1 MKPGITRV
9 AQLGVSWLF
18 VIYLVGVALLLSSG
32 QALAQTGNIDS
43 VSKWAWGTN
52 IGWINFRPTDGG
64 VTVYEDHLEG
74 YAWGENVGWVRMG
87 AHNGGGS
94 YTYVNTTKGDYGVN
108 RDLSGNLS
116 GYAWGTNVGWINF
129 NPTHGGV
136 TIDPISGSFTGHA
149 WGENVGW
156 ISFKNTGPAAYNVVA
171 TTVIAVTRG
180 DVNGDGTIDL
190 LDVRLC
196 LQIAQGYLV
205 GTPTQR
211 GAADVDR
218 DGDVDETDAQIL
230 SEYIIGMRSAL
241 P

>member
-1 MKPGITRV
+1 MKRIAIAILRN
-9 AQLGVSWLF
+9 L
-18 VIYLVGVALLLSSG
+18 IYAAVLSFCF
-32 QALAQTGNIDS
+32 AAFAHAQTGNIDPTY
-43 VSKWAWGTN
+43 KWAWGTN

-74 YAWGENVGWVRMG
+74 HAWGENVGWIRMG
-87 AHNGGGS
+87 IHNGGGS
-94 YTYVNTTKGDYGVN
+94 YTYGNATKDDYGVN
-108 RDLSGNLS
+108 RDPSGNLS
-116 GYAWGTNVGWINF
+116 GYAWGTNVGWIHF

-136 TIDPISGSFTGHA
+136 RIDPISGSFDGYA

-156 ISFKNTGPAAYNVVA
+156 IHFKNTGATSYNVVA

-180 DVNGDGTIDL
+180 DINGDGTIDL

-196 LQIAQGYLV
+196 LQIAQGVLA
-205 GTPTQR
+205 GAPTQR
-211 GAADVDR
+211 SAADVDR

-230 SEYIIGMRSAL
+230 SEYVIGMRSAL

>member
-1 MKPGITRV
+1 MMAEKTILRITHAALV
-9 AQLGVSWLF
+9 VWLVLGLLGVAA
-18 VIYLVGVALLLSSG
+18 V
-32 QALAQTGNIDS
+32 QASNIDPTN
-43 VSKWAWGTN
+43 KWAWGTN
-52 IGWINFRPTDGG
+52 IGWINFRPTHAG

-74 YAWGENVGWVRMG
+74 YAWAENVGWIRLG
-87 AHNGGGS
+87 SYTGGGS
-94 YTYVNTTKGDYGVN
+94 YTYANSTKDDYGVN
-108 RDLSGNLS
+108 RDPSGNLS

-136 TIDPISGSFTGHA
+136 NIDPITGSFTGYA

-156 ISFKNTGPAAYNVVA
+156 ISFKNTGPIAYNVVA
-171 TTVIAVTRG
+171 TTVIAVTKG

-196 LQIAQGYLV
+196 LQIAQGVLV

-211 GAADVDR
+211 SAADVDR
-218 DGDVDETDAQIL
+218 DGAVDETDAQIL
-230 SEYIIGMRSAL
+230 SEYVIGMRSAL